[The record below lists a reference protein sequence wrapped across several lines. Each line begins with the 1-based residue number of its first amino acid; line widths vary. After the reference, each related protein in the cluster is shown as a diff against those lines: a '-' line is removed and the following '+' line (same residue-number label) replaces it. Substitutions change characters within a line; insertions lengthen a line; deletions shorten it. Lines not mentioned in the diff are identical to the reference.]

1 MCLNIKRS
9 PNSASPPAPLLVGIS
24 RKSMLSRLTGL
35 DDVSDR
41 YWPTVA
47 LNAWLHEQGSDI
59 HRVHNAAPNTQSL
72 RMIEAITASA

>member
-1 MCLNIKRS
+1 VSSVCLDIKGI

-35 DDVSDR
+35 DDMSDR

-47 LNAWLHEQGSDI
+47 L
-59 HRVHNAAPNTQSL
+59 NTQSL